1 MKQNTQQTQKI
12 SVFKFTF
19 WFPVLYSCI
28 TAVLMMLALAIV
40 FSPSVSNEAAARAV
54 LQAAAVSLAISP
66 SALIFNFFLGTKHS
80 KRYMY
85 LSIHQNILT
94 NKYVKLVIS
103 KKKRSMKKPNNIS
116 PN

>member
-66 SALIFNFFLGTKHS
+66 SALIFNLFLGTKHS
-80 KRYMY
+80 KRYMGAPSLYVRMPIVLSTIVMGAQVAYMLY
-85 LSIHQNILT
+85 LT
-94 NKYVKLVIS
+94 IS
-103 KKKRSMKKPNNIS
+103 
-116 PN
+116 